1 MKYTTLTLKV
11 YGAGGVAQVVKCLP
25 KEHKAKFKNPALP
38 RGKKKNALYHGN
50 NFLLTSKQKKNKTLI
65 SD

>member
-38 RGKKKNALYHGN
+38 RGKKKMPCIMVITFYLHQ
-50 NFLLTSKQKKNKTLI
+50 SKKKTKH
-65 SD
+65 